1 MLGDVY
7 KAWDQMCAAIS
18 GDVVGYGYVVGCF
31 QLCQDD
37 LGKLGVQLCQGD
49 GGAQLYQGDGGR
61 GCSSCL
67 RVLSLPW

>member
-1 MLGDVY
+1 MV
-7 KAWDQMCAAIS
+7 
-18 GDVVGYGYVVGCF
+18 GYVVGCF
-31 QLCQDD
+31 QLCQFD